1 MPNLTPEQ
9 EQFLKDYSEA
19 TTRQGRKLG
28 ANWLRGEL
36 KSGAMKYS
44 ELTPEQMEILDEYPE
59 EKNQDQ

>member
-9 EQFLKDYSEA
+9 EQFLKDFSKAMDKQLNQE
-19 TTRQGRKLG
+19 G

-44 ELTPEQMEILDEYPE
+44 ELTPEQIEILDEYPE
-59 EKNQDQ
+59 DKKQDQ